1 MQCTGNYPTKI
12 YNANLNVIDQYKKN
26 FKCPIGFSDHTEGS
40 TAAICA
46 VAKGVK
52 IIEKHFTLSKKLK
65 GPDHRMSLEPEEL
78 KDYIKSIR
86 DAEVSLGMNEKKI
99 IFSEIE
105 NKKKL
110 KKSLVSKTLIKK
122 GQKITKS
129 LISIKRP
136 GNGIRPIEIPKILG
150 KIAKYNI
157 KKNTLLKFK
166 MLK

>member
-1 MQCTGNYPTKI
+1 
-12 YNANLNVIDQYKKN
+12 
-26 FKCPIGFSDHTEGS
+26 
-40 TAAICA
+40 
-46 VAKGVK
+46 
-52 IIEKHFTLSKKLK
+52 
-65 GPDHRMSLEPEEL
+65 MSLEPEEL
-78 KDYIKSIR
+78 KNYIKSIR
-86 DAEVSLGMNEKKI
+86 DAEMSLGMNEKKI

-110 KKSLVSKTLIKK
+110 KKSLVSKINIKK

-136 GNGIRPIEIPKILG
+136 GNGIRPIEISKILG

-157 KKNTLLKFK
+157 KKNMLLKFK